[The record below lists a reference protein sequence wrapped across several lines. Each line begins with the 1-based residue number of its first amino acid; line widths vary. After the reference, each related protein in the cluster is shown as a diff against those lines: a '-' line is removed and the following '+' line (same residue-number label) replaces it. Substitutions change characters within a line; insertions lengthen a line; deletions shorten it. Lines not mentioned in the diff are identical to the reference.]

1 MARRLPDLVW
11 RTIAD
16 MTFNANRP
24 NRRSRR
30 RGHAVAVT
38 AALAALA
45 LGTVA
50 CSSGQDTAT
59 PDTGAASTT
68 ATTTAAPPTSPAPP
82 PTTPE
87 VNKAHHALLRR
98 ILQSHYAAGE
108 FVGGRI
114 ALRERD
120 GSVTEVKAGTR
131 TTDPASPPVE
141 QDVPWNIGS
150 DTKTFVAVVVLQLAE
165 EGRLDLDGGVDDYF
179 PDLAGARRIT
189 VRQLLQHTSGLN
201 DYKEQP
207 TVIKNAAR
215 EWTPAELIAVAEAAG
230 RVGRPGGPFHYSNT
244 NYIVLG
250 EIIQQVTG
258 NSWADEVDTR
268 IVEPLGLTSTGVI
281 DDDWS
286 PGYSIVDGAFVDTT
300 MMEHPS
306 IGGAAGALQS
316 TGPDLLR
323 FVEAL
328 ADGTLLTPHSQ
339 EMMQTF
345 VPGYDFSQ
353 LGITHG
359 YGLGIERYSTDA
371 ISVVGHLGTGVQ
383 SAFIGYDDEHGNAVA
398 VMINTSNP
406 ESQGMMAIE
415 ALTAMSKVD

>member
-1 MARRLPDLVW
+1 MG
-11 RTIAD
+11 RTIGD
-16 MTFNANRP
+16 MTFNVKP
-24 NRRSRR
+24 PTHRSRR
-30 RGHAVAVT
+30 HRHTAAVT

-50 CSSGQDTAT
+50 CSSGEDTAT
-59 PDTGAASTT
+59 PDTRAAPTTT
-68 ATTTAAPPTSPAPP
+68 ATTTAAPPTAPP
-82 PTTPE
+82 SPPTPPE
-87 VNKAHHALLRR
+87 NKAHRALLRR

-114 ALRERD
+114 ALREPD
-120 GSVTEVKAGTR
+120 GSVTEVRAGTE
-131 TTDPASPPVE
+131 TTDPASPLVE

-165 EGRLDLDGGVDDYF
+165 EGRLDLDGGIEEYF

-207 TVIKNAAR
+207 AVIKNAAR
-215 EWTPAELIAVAEAAG
+215 EWTPAALIAVAEAAG

-268 IVEPLGLTSTGVI
+268 IVTPLGLSSTGVI
-281 DDDWS
+281 DEDWS

-306 IGGAAGALQS
+306 VGGAAGALQS
-316 TGPDLLR
+316 TGRDLLR

-328 ADGTLLTPHSQ
+328 ADGTLLSPRSQ
-339 EMMQTF
+339 AMMRTF

-359 YGLGIERYSTDA
+359 YGLGLERYSTDA

-383 SAFIGYDDEHGNAVA
+383 SAFIGYDDAHGNAVA

-406 ESQGMMAIE
+406 ESQGMMALE
-415 ALTAMSKVD
+415 TLTAVSEVD